1 MRKMGKLEDMALLVA
16 VAEAGGLS
24 AAGRR
29 LSLSPATMT
38 ARLKAMEERYQT
50 RLFHRSTR
58 AITLTNAGE
67 DFYHAARR
75 VLEEARHAESLLTQK
90 EGVLSGDIRLSAPSD
105 FGRQYLS
112 PAIVD
117 FTRRHPEVTFSV
129 YLGERV
135 EDLVANRLD
144 MSIRVGN
151 LPDSSLAIRH
161 IRPNH
166 RVLVASTAY
175 LAARGMPA
183 SPEALH
189 HHRCLALERHGVVMN
204 EWRFEEAGK
213 EQVIRVT
220 PAMVCDDG
228 ALLRQWALSG
238 AGIAGKS
245 WWDVKRDV
253 EEGRLQVLFADR
265 FTGFSRLDRK
275 EVGLQF
281 VFPQRKLQPPQVSA
295 FMAFF
300 IDWLEESS
308 PSSAR
313 RK

>member
-1 MRKMGKLEDMALLVA
+1 MGKLEDMALLVA

-38 ARLKAMEERYQT
+38 ARLRAMEERYQT

-58 AITLTNAGE
+58 AITLTRAGE

-90 EGVLSGDIRLSAPSD
+90 EGVLSGNIRLSAPSD

-117 FTRRHPEVTFSV
+117 FSRRHPEVTFSV
-129 YLGERV
+129 FLGERV

-166 RVLVASTAY
+166 RVLVASEAY
-175 LAARGMPA
+175 LATHGTPA
-183 SPEALH
+183 SLDELH

-213 EQVIRVT
+213 ERVVRVT

-253 EEGRLQVLFADR
+253 EEGRLQVLFAER
-265 FTGFSRLDRK
+265 FTGFSPLDRK

-300 IDWLEESS
+300 IDWLGESS

-313 RK
+313 RR

>member
-1 MRKMGKLEDMALLVA
+1 MGKLEDMALLVA

-245 WWDVKRDV
+245 WWDLKRDV

>member
-1 MRKMGKLEDMALLVA
+1 MGKLEDMALLVA

-58 AITLTNAGE
+58 AITLTRAGE

-90 EGVLSGDIRLSAPSD
+90 EGVLSGNIRLSAPSD

-117 FTRRHPEVTFSV
+117 FSRRHPEVTFSV
-129 YLGERV
+129 FLGERV

-166 RVLVASTAY
+166 RVLVASEAY
-175 LAARGMPA
+175 LATHGTPA
-183 SPEALH
+183 SLDELH

-213 EQVIRVT
+213 ERVVRVT

-253 EEGRLQVLFADR
+253 EEGRLQVLFAKR
-265 FTGFSRLDRK
+265 FTGFSPLDRK

-295 FMAFF
+295 FMTFF
-300 IDWLEESS
+300 IDWLGESS

-313 RK
+313 RR

>member
-1 MRKMGKLEDMALLVA
+1 MGKLEDMALLVA

-58 AITLTNAGE
+58 AITLTRAGE

-90 EGVLSGDIRLSAPSD
+90 EGVLSGNIRLSAPSD

-117 FTRRHPEVTFSV
+117 FSRRHPEVTFSV
-129 YLGERV
+129 FLGERV

-166 RVLVASTAY
+166 RVLVASEAY
-175 LAARGMPA
+175 LATHGTPA
-183 SPEALH
+183 ALDELH

-213 EQVIRVT
+213 ERVVRVT

-253 EEGRLQVLFADR
+253 EEGRLQVLFAER
-265 FTGFSRLDRK
+265 FTGFSPLDRK

-313 RK
+313 RR

>member
-1 MRKMGKLEDMALLVA
+1 MGKLEDMALLVT

-58 AITLTNAGE
+58 AITLTRAGE

-90 EGVLSGDIRLSAPSD
+90 EGVLSGNIRLSAPSD

-117 FTRRHPEVTFSV
+117 FSRRHPEVTFSV
-129 YLGERV
+129 FLGERV

-166 RVLVASTAY
+166 RVLVASEAY
-175 LAARGMPA
+175 LATHGTPA
-183 SPEALH
+183 SLDELH

-213 EQVIRVT
+213 ERVVRVT

-253 EEGRLQVLFADR
+253 EEGRLQVLFAER
-265 FTGFSRLDRK
+265 FTGFSPLDRK

-300 IDWLEESS
+300 IDWLGESS

-313 RK
+313 RR

>member
-1 MRKMGKLEDMALLVA
+1 MGKLEDMALLVA

-58 AITLTNAGE
+58 AITLTRAGE

-90 EGVLSGDIRLSAPSD
+90 EGVLSGNIRLSAPSD

-117 FTRRHPEVTFSV
+117 FSRRHPEVTFSV
-129 YLGERV
+129 FLGERV

-166 RVLVASTAY
+166 RVLVASEAY
-175 LAARGMPA
+175 LATHGTPA
-183 SPEALH
+183 ALNELH

-213 EQVIRVT
+213 ERVVRVT

-253 EEGRLQVLFADR
+253 EEGRLQVLFAER
-265 FTGFSRLDRK
+265 FTGFSPLDRK

-300 IDWLEESS
+300 IDWLGESS

-313 RK
+313 RR

>member
-1 MRKMGKLEDMALLVA
+1 MGKLEDMALLVA

-58 AITLTNAGE
+58 AITLTRAGE

-90 EGVLSGDIRLSAPSD
+90 EGVLSGNIRLSAPSD

-117 FTRRHPEVTFSV
+117 FSRRHPEVTFSV
-129 YLGERV
+129 FLGERV

-166 RVLVASTAY
+166 RVLVASEAY
-175 LAARGMPA
+175 LATHGTPA
-183 SPEALH
+183 ALDELH

-213 EQVIRVT
+213 ERVVRVT

-245 WWDVKRDV
+245 WWDVKSDV
-253 EEGRLQVLFADR
+253 EEGRLQVLFAER
-265 FTGFSRLDRK
+265 FTGFSPLDRK

-300 IDWLEESS
+300 IDWLGESS

-313 RK
+313 RR

>member
-1 MRKMGKLEDMALLVA
+1 MGKLEDMALLVA

-58 AITLTNAGE
+58 AITLTRAGE

-90 EGVLSGDIRLSAPSD
+90 EGVLSGNIRLSAPSD

-117 FTRRHPEVTFSV
+117 FSRRHPEVTFSV
-129 YLGERV
+129 FLGERV

-253 EEGRLQVLFADR
+253 EEGRLQVLFAER
-265 FTGFSRLDRK
+265 FTGFSPLDRK

-300 IDWLEESS
+300 IDWLGESS

-313 RK
+313 RR

>member
-1 MRKMGKLEDMALLVA
+1 MGKLEDMALLVA

-300 IDWLEESS
+300 IDWLE
-308 PSSAR
+308 R
-313 RK
+313 

>member
-1 MRKMGKLEDMALLVA
+1 MGKLEDMALLVA

-38 ARLKAMEERYQT
+38 ARLKAMEELYQT

-58 AITLTNAGE
+58 AITLTRAGE

-90 EGVLSGDIRLSAPSD
+90 EGVLSGNIRLSAPSD

-117 FTRRHPEVTFSV
+117 FSRRHPEVTFSV
-129 YLGERV
+129 FLGERV

-166 RVLVASTAY
+166 RVLVASEAY
-175 LAARGMPA
+175 LATHGTPA
-183 SPEALH
+183 SLDELH

-213 EQVIRVT
+213 ERVVRVT

-253 EEGRLQVLFADR
+253 EEGRLQVLFAER
-265 FTGFSRLDRK
+265 FTGFSPLDRK

-300 IDWLEESS
+300 IDWLGESS

-313 RK
+313 RR

>member
-1 MRKMGKLEDMALLVA
+1 MGKLEDMALLVA

-58 AITLTNAGE
+58 AITLTRAGE

-90 EGVLSGDIRLSAPSD
+90 EGVLSGNIRLSAPSD

-117 FTRRHPEVTFSV
+117 FSRRHPEVTFSV
-129 YLGERV
+129 FLGERV

-166 RVLVASTAY
+166 RVLVASEAY
-175 LAARGMPA
+175 LATHGTPA
-183 SPEALH
+183 SLDELH

-213 EQVIRVT
+213 ERVVRVT

-253 EEGRLQVLFADR
+253 EEGRLQVLFAER
-265 FTGFSRLDRK
+265 FTGFSPLDRK

-281 VFPQRKLQPPQVSA
+281 VFPQRKLQPPQVAA
-295 FMAFF
+295 FMTFF
-300 IDWLEESS
+300 IDWLGESS

-313 RK
+313 RR

>member
-1 MRKMGKLEDMALLVA
+1 
-16 VAEAGGLS
+16 
-24 AAGRR
+24 
-29 LSLSPATMT
+29 
-38 ARLKAMEERYQT
+38 
-50 RLFHRSTR
+50 
-58 AITLTNAGE
+58 
-67 DFYHAARR
+67 
-75 VLEEARHAESLLTQK
+75 EEARHAESLLTQK

-175 LAARGMPA
+175 LAARGTPA

-300 IDWLEESS
+300 IDWLE
-308 PSSAR
+308 R
-313 RK
+313 

>member
-1 MRKMGKLEDMALLVA
+1 
-16 VAEAGGLS
+16 
-24 AAGRR
+24 
-29 LSLSPATMT
+29 MT

-58 AITLTNAGE
+58 AITLTRAGE

-90 EGVLSGDIRLSAPSD
+90 EGVLSGNIRLSAPSD

-117 FTRRHPEVTFSV
+117 FSRRHPEVTFSV
-129 YLGERV
+129 FLGERV
-135 EDLVANRLD
+135 EDLVANQLD

-166 RVLVASTAY
+166 RVLVASEAY
-175 LAARGMPA
+175 LATHGTPA
-183 SPEALH
+183 SLDELH

-213 EQVIRVT
+213 ERVVRVT

-253 EEGRLQVLFADR
+253 EEGRLQVLFAER
-265 FTGFSRLDRK
+265 FTGFSPLDRK

-300 IDWLEESS
+300 IDWLGESS
-308 PSSAR
+308 PLQREAKVSR
-313 RK
+313 T

>member
-1 MRKMGKLEDMALLVA
+1 MGKLEDMALLVA

-58 AITLTNAGE
+58 AITLTRAGE

-90 EGVLSGDIRLSAPSD
+90 EGVLSGNIRLSAPSD

-117 FTRRHPEVTFSV
+117 FSRRHPEVTFSV
-129 YLGERV
+129 FLGERV

-166 RVLVASTAY
+166 RVLVASEAY
-175 LAARGMPA
+175 LATHGTPA
-183 SPEALH
+183 ALDELH

-213 EQVIRVT
+213 ERVVRGT

-253 EEGRLQVLFADR
+253 EEGRLQVLFAER
-265 FTGFSRLDRK
+265 FTGFSPLDRK

-300 IDWLEESS
+300 IDWLGESS

-313 RK
+313 RR

>member
-1 MRKMGKLEDMALLVA
+1 MGKLEDMALLVA

-58 AITLTNAGE
+58 AITLTRAGE

-90 EGVLSGDIRLSAPSD
+90 EGVLSGNIRLSAPSD

-117 FTRRHPEVTFSV
+117 FSRRHPEVTFSV
-129 YLGERV
+129 FLGERV

-166 RVLVASTAY
+166 RVLVASEAY
-175 LAARGMPA
+175 LATHGTPA
-183 SPEALH
+183 SLDELH

-213 EQVIRVT
+213 ERVVRVT

-253 EEGRLQVLFADR
+253 EEGRLQVLFAER
-265 FTGFSRLDRK
+265 FTGFSPLDRK

-295 FMAFF
+295 LSL
-300 IDWLEESS
+300 IHI
-308 PSSAR
+308 
-313 RK
+313 

>member
-1 MRKMGKLEDMALLVA
+1 MGKLEDMALLVA

-58 AITLTNAGE
+58 AITLTRAGE

-90 EGVLSGDIRLSAPSD
+90 EGVLSGNIRLSAPSD

-117 FTRRHPEVTFSV
+117 FSRRHPEVTFSV
-129 YLGERV
+129 FLGERV

-166 RVLVASTAY
+166 RVLVASEAY
-175 LAARGMPA
+175 LATHGTPA
-183 SPEALH
+183 SLDELH
-189 HHRCLALERHGVVMN
+189 HHRCLALEQHGVVMN

-213 EQVIRVT
+213 ERVVRVT
-220 PAMVCDDG
+220 PAMICDDG

-253 EEGRLQVLFADR
+253 EEGRLQVLFAER
-265 FTGFSRLDRK
+265 FTGFSPLDRK

-300 IDWLEESS
+300 IDWLGESS

-313 RK
+313 RR

>member
-1 MRKMGKLEDMALLVA
+1 MGKLEDMALLVA

-58 AITLTNAGE
+58 AITLTRAGE

-90 EGVLSGDIRLSAPSD
+90 EGVLSGNIRLSAPSD

-117 FTRRHPEVTFSV
+117 FSRRHPEVTFSV
-129 YLGERV
+129 FLGERV

-166 RVLVASTAY
+166 RVLVDSEAY
-175 LAARGMPA
+175 LATHGTPA
-183 SPEALH
+183 ALDELH

-204 EWRFEEAGK
+204 EWRFEEEGK
-213 EQVIRVT
+213 ERVVRVT

-253 EEGRLQVLFADR
+253 EEGRLQVLFAER
-265 FTGFSRLDRK
+265 FTGFSPLDRK

-300 IDWLEESS
+300 IDWLGESS

-313 RK
+313 RR

>member
-1 MRKMGKLEDMALLVA
+1 MGKLEDMALLVA

-38 ARLKAMEERYQT
+38 ARLKAMEERYQS

-58 AITLTNAGE
+58 AITLTRAGE

-90 EGVLSGDIRLSAPSD
+90 EGVLSGNIRLSAPSD

-117 FTRRHPEVTFSV
+117 FSRRHPEVTFSV
-129 YLGERV
+129 FLGERV

-166 RVLVASTAY
+166 RVLVASEAY
-175 LAARGMPA
+175 LATHGTPA
-183 SPEALH
+183 ALDELH

-213 EQVIRVT
+213 ERVVRVT

-253 EEGRLQVLFADR
+253 EEGRLQVLFAER
-265 FTGFSRLDRK
+265 FTGFSPLDRK

-300 IDWLEESS
+300 IDWLGESS

-313 RK
+313 RR

>member
-1 MRKMGKLEDMALLVA
+1 MGKLEDMALLVA

-58 AITLTNAGE
+58 AITLTRAGE

-75 VLEEARHAESLLTQK
+75 LLEEARHAESLLTQK
-90 EGVLSGDIRLSAPSD
+90 EGVLSGNIRLSAPSD

-117 FTRRHPEVTFSV
+117 FSRRHPEVTFSV
-129 YLGERV
+129 FLGERV

-166 RVLVASTAY
+166 RVLVASEAY
-175 LAARGMPA
+175 LATHGTPA
-183 SPEALH
+183 SLDELH

-213 EQVIRVT
+213 ERVVRVT

-253 EEGRLQVLFADR
+253 EEGRLQVLFAER
-265 FTGFSRLDRK
+265 FTGFSPLDRK

-295 FMAFF
+295 FMTFF
-300 IDWLEESS
+300 IDWLGESS

-313 RK
+313 RR

>member
-1 MRKMGKLEDMALLVA
+1 MGKLEDMALLVA

-58 AITLTNAGE
+58 AITLTRAGE

-90 EGVLSGDIRLSAPSD
+90 EGVLSGNIRLSAPSD

-117 FTRRHPEVTFSV
+117 FSRRHPEVTFSV
-129 YLGERV
+129 FLGERV

-166 RVLVASTAY
+166 RVLVASEAY
-175 LAARGMPA
+175 LATHGTPA
-183 SPEALH
+183 SLDELH

-213 EQVIRVT
+213 ERVVRVT

-238 AGIAGKS
+238 AGSAGKS

-253 EEGRLQVLFADR
+253 EEGRLQVLFAER
-265 FTGFSRLDRK
+265 FTGFSPLDRK

-300 IDWLEESS
+300 IDWLGESS

-313 RK
+313 RR

>member
-1 MRKMGKLEDMALLVA
+1 MGKLEDMALLVA

-29 LSLSPATMT
+29 LSLSSATMT

-58 AITLTNAGE
+58 AITLTRAGE

-90 EGVLSGDIRLSAPSD
+90 EGVLSGNIRLSAPSD

-117 FTRRHPEVTFSV
+117 FSRRHPEVTFSV
-129 YLGERV
+129 FLGERV

-166 RVLVASTAY
+166 RVLVASEAY
-175 LAARGMPA
+175 LATHGTPA
-183 SPEALH
+183 SLDELH

-213 EQVIRVT
+213 ERVVRVT

-245 WWDVKRDV
+245 WWNVKRDV
-253 EEGRLQVLFADR
+253 EEGRLQVLFAER
-265 FTGFSRLDRK
+265 FTGFSPLDRK

-295 FMAFF
+295 FMTFF
-300 IDWLEESS
+300 IDWLGESS

-313 RK
+313 RR

>member
-1 MRKMGKLEDMALLVA
+1 MGKLEDMALLVT

-58 AITLTNAGE
+58 AITLTRAGE

-90 EGVLSGDIRLSAPSD
+90 EGVLSGNIRLSAPSD

-117 FTRRHPEVTFSV
+117 FSRRHPEVTFSV
-129 YLGERV
+129 FLGERV

-166 RVLVASTAY
+166 RVLVASEAY
-175 LAARGMPA
+175 LATHGTPA
-183 SPEALH
+183 SLDELH

-213 EQVIRVT
+213 KRVVRVT

-253 EEGRLQVLFADR
+253 EEGRLQVLFAER
-265 FTGFSRLDRK
+265 FTGFSPLDRK

-300 IDWLEESS
+300 IDWLGETS

-313 RK
+313 RR

>member
-1 MRKMGKLEDMALLVA
+1 MGKLEDMALLVA

-58 AITLTNAGE
+58 AITLTRAGE

-90 EGVLSGDIRLSAPSD
+90 EGVLSGNIRLSAPSD

-117 FTRRHPEVTFSV
+117 FSRRHPEVTFSV
-129 YLGERV
+129 FLGERV

-166 RVLVASTAY
+166 RVLVASEAY
-175 LAARGMPA
+175 LATHGTPA
-183 SPEALH
+183 SLDELH

-213 EQVIRVT
+213 ERVVRVT

-253 EEGRLQVLFADR
+253 EEGRLQVLFAER
-265 FTGFSRLDRK
+265 FTGFSPLDRK

-281 VFPQRKLQPPQVSA
+281 VFPQRKLHPPQVSA

-300 IDWLEESS
+300 IDWLGESS

-313 RK
+313 RR

>member
-1 MRKMGKLEDMALLVA
+1 MGKLEDMALLVA

-166 RVLVASTAY
+166 RVLVASEAY
-175 LAARGMPA
+175 LATHGTPA
-183 SPEALH
+183 SLDELH

-213 EQVIRVT
+213 ERVVRVT

-253 EEGRLQVLFADR
+253 EEGRLQVLFAER
-265 FTGFSRLDRK
+265 FTGFSPLDRK

-300 IDWLEESS
+300 IDWLE
-308 PSSAR
+308 
-313 RK
+313 K

>member
-1 MRKMGKLEDMALLVA
+1 MGKLEDMALLVA

-58 AITLTNAGE
+58 AITLTRAGE

-90 EGVLSGDIRLSAPSD
+90 EGVLSGNIRLSAPSD

-117 FTRRHPEVTFSV
+117 FSRRHPEVSFSV
-129 YLGERV
+129 FLGERV

-166 RVLVASTAY
+166 RVLVASEAY
-175 LAARGMPA
+175 LATHGTPA
-183 SPEALH
+183 SLDELH

-213 EQVIRVT
+213 ERVVRVT

-253 EEGRLQVLFADR
+253 EEGRLQVLFAER
-265 FTGFSRLDRK
+265 FTGFSPLDRK

-295 FMAFF
+295 FMTFF
-300 IDWLEESS
+300 IDWLGESS

-313 RK
+313 RR

>member
-1 MRKMGKLEDMALLVA
+1 MGKLEDMALLVA

-58 AITLTNAGE
+58 AITLTRAGE

-90 EGVLSGDIRLSAPSD
+90 EGVLSAPSD

-117 FTRRHPEVTFSV
+117 FSRRHPEVTFSV
-129 YLGERV
+129 FLGERV

-166 RVLVASTAY
+166 RVLVASEAY
-175 LAARGMPA
+175 LATHGTPA
-183 SPEALH
+183 SLDELH

-213 EQVIRVT
+213 ERVVRVT

-253 EEGRLQVLFADR
+253 EEGRLQVLFAER
-265 FTGFSRLDRK
+265 FTGFSPLDRK

-295 FMAFF
+295 FMTFF
-300 IDWLEESS
+300 IDWLGESS

-313 RK
+313 RR

>member
-1 MRKMGKLEDMALLVA
+1 MGKLEDMALLVA

-58 AITLTNAGE
+58 AITLTRAGE

-90 EGVLSGDIRLSAPSD
+90 EGVLSGNIRLSAPSD

-117 FTRRHPEVTFSV
+117 FSRRHPEVTFSV
-129 YLGERV
+129 FLGERV

-166 RVLVASTAY
+166 RVLVASEAY
-175 LAARGMPA
+175 LATHGTPA
-183 SPEALH
+183 SLDELH

-213 EQVIRVT
+213 ERVVRVT

-238 AGIAGKS
+238 AVIAGKS

-253 EEGRLQVLFADR
+253 EEGRLQVLFAER
-265 FTGFSRLDRK
+265 FTGFSPLDRK

-300 IDWLEESS
+300 IDWLGESS

-313 RK
+313 RR

>member
-1 MRKMGKLEDMALLVA
+1 MGKLDDMALLVT

-58 AITLTNAGE
+58 AITLTRAGE

-90 EGVLSGDIRLSAPSD
+90 EGVLSGNIRLSAPSD

-117 FTRRHPEVTFSV
+117 FSRRHPEVTFSV
-129 YLGERV
+129 FLGERV

-166 RVLVASTAY
+166 RVLVASEAY
-175 LAARGMPA
+175 LATHGTPA
-183 SPEALH
+183 SLDELH

-213 EQVIRVT
+213 ERVVRVT

-253 EEGRLQVLFADR
+253 EEGRLQVLFAER
-265 FTGFSRLDRK
+265 FTGFSPLDRK

-300 IDWLEESS
+300 IDWLGESS

-313 RK
+313 RR

>member
-1 MRKMGKLEDMALLVA
+1 MGKLEDMALLVT

-58 AITLTNAGE
+58 AITLTRAGE

-90 EGVLSGDIRLSAPSD
+90 EGVLSGNIRLSAPSD

-112 PAIVD
+112 PATVD
-117 FTRRHPEVTFSV
+117 FSRRHPEVTFSV
-129 YLGERV
+129 FLGERV

-166 RVLVASTAY
+166 RVLVASEAY
-175 LAARGMPA
+175 LATHGTPA
-183 SPEALH
+183 SLDELH

-213 EQVIRVT
+213 ERVVRVT

-253 EEGRLQVLFADR
+253 EEGRLQVLFAER
-265 FTGFSRLDRK
+265 FTGFSPLDRK

-300 IDWLEESS
+300 IDWLGESS

-313 RK
+313 RR

>member
-1 MRKMGKLEDMALLVA
+1 MGKLEDMALLVA

-58 AITLTNAGE
+58 AITLTRAGE

-90 EGVLSGDIRLSAPSD
+90 EGVLSSNIRLSAPSD

-117 FTRRHPEVTFSV
+117 FSRRHPEVTFSV
-129 YLGERV
+129 FLGERV

-166 RVLVASTAY
+166 RVLVASEAY
-175 LAARGMPA
+175 LATHGTPA
-183 SPEALH
+183 SLDELH

-213 EQVIRVT
+213 ERVVRVT

-253 EEGRLQVLFADR
+253 EEGRLQVLFAER
-265 FTGFSRLDRK
+265 FTGFSPLDRK

-295 FMAFF
+295 FMTFF
-300 IDWLEESS
+300 IDWLGESS

-313 RK
+313 RR

>member
-1 MRKMGKLEDMALLVA
+1 MGKLEDMALLVA

-24 AAGRR
+24 ASGRR

-58 AITLTNAGE
+58 AITLTRAGE

-90 EGVLSGDIRLSAPSD
+90 EGVLSGNIRLSAPSD

-117 FTRRHPEVTFSV
+117 FSRRHPEVTFSV
-129 YLGERV
+129 FLGERV

-166 RVLVASTAY
+166 RVLVASEAY
-175 LAARGMPA
+175 LATHGTPA
-183 SPEALH
+183 SLDELH

-213 EQVIRVT
+213 ERVVRVT

-253 EEGRLQVLFADR
+253 EEGRLQVLFAER
-265 FTGFSRLDRK
+265 FTGFSPLDRK

-295 FMAFF
+295 FMTFF
-300 IDWLEESS
+300 IDWLGESS

-313 RK
+313 RR